1 MSQSS
6 HYAVTEMGRFECEA
20 CGNNYT
26 RAFDLRRHQMQ
37 KHTELFK
44 QEKDEI
50 KSESESEND
59 EDDQASEVSD
69 SRDDASDV
77 GDDDDG
83 GSEADDSQVDESEE
97 DDESGESSDEDIYNL
112 WKYLVSC
119 ARKDPNIIEKYNDV
133 KEKLSNETND
143 EEKEE
148 TDKDALRVVRPK
160 MFQHICKH
168 YANLLK
174 LWHFAKRDSTHKK
187 IMKIKQNLMED
198 DELDPVEAIE
208 HAVKKCKYSIHKASG
223 LLYVDISEDL
233 PVTKFDSDMD
243 TDDVNDTDNEQES

>member
-6 HYAVTEMGRFECEA
+6 RYAVTEMGRFECEA

-69 SRDDASDV
+69 SRDDASD
-77 GDDDDG
+77 DG
-83 GSEADDSQVDESEE
+83 GSEADDSQVDESDE

-119 ARKDPNIIEKYNDV
+119 ARKDPKIIEKYDDV
-133 KEKLSNETND
+133 QEKLSNEMND

-148 TDKDALRVVRPK
+148 TEKDALRVVRPQ

-243 TDDVNDTDNEQES
+243 TDDGNDTDNEQES